1 MKTKIIILTIL
12 IGTFLWSCSS
22 KKATVE
28 SEANQVASQTETI
41 IAEQVDE
48 AELIS
53 DTEIG
58 YGHSDLFDESTV
70 VIPKY
75 DYSAGPAGT
84 VGNWERSFENA
95 PPMVPHTMEGFIPIK
110 AGVNACL
117 ACHLPAVAAALKAT
131 AMPKSHFTDYRPEL
145 IEEAGLY
152 KVDAEEGEVVSKD
165 LGANYNLARYNCTQC
180 HAAQAKAT
188 VIIDN
193 QFNPIFRA
201 EGDAKKT
208 NLSDNIGEGVK

>member
-12 IGTFLWSCSS
+12 MGTFLWSCSS

-28 SEANQVASQTETI
+28 TEAAKAAPKTEVAVVKTEPVEFI
-41 IAEQVDE
+41 SD
-48 AELIS
+48 AEL
-53 DTEIG
+53 G
-58 YGHSDLFDESTV
+58 YGHTDLFDESTV
-70 VIPKY
+70 EIPKY
-75 DYSAGPAGT
+75 DYTAGPAGT

-95 PPMVPHTMEGFIPIK
+95 PPMVPHTMVGFVPIK

-131 AMPKSHFTDYRPEL
+131 AMPKSHFTDYRPKV

-165 LGANYNLARYNCTQC
+165 LGADYNLARYNCTQC
-180 HAAQAKAT
+180 HAAQANAT
-188 VIIDN
+188 VFIDN
-193 QFNPIFRA
+193 QFNPVFRA
-201 EGDAKKT
+201 EGDSKKT
-208 NLSDNIGEGVK
+208 NLSENIGEGVK